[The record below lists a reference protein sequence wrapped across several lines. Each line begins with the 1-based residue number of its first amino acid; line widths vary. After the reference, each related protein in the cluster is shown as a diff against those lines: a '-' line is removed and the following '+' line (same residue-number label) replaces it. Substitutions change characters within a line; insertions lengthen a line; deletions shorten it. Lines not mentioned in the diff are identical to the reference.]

1 MGVGRENLAKNG
13 QARNPAADGQ
23 AWNLAKNGQARNPA
37 KNGQARNPAKN
48 GQAQNLAVC
57 GERREL
63 GPRREIIPSMLRR
76 LNGWDYRQRA
86 IYQITLTLADRTA
99 PMLGWL
105 EVKGPD
111 GNWVPIEIAGDLGLQ
126 PEMIEARVVPSVFGE
141 AVMVALAEMPQ
152 HFPQVSI
159 LRCQLMPDHVHFI
172 VFVEAPLEKPLGA
185 LIRGFKAGA
194 TRRWREYLGKNG
206 QARNP
211 AANGQAQNLAKNGQA
226 RNPAENGAAAGC
238 GGKGAAVQGDVPA
251 NSFAGIPVWCEGY
264 QDTILFRD
272 GQLANMKR
280 YLADNPRRLAIKRLF
295 PDLFRVVG
303 QLAVPLALPNGAGR
317 GFFAALGNRFLLS
330 RPLVQVQV
338 SRRDCVYAR
347 EPKPGGGLKI
357 VRDAQGDPVIASST
371 SVYAEK
377 KAVLFAAAKH
387 GSVLISPCISDGE
400 RQIAREALQAGFPL
414 ITLLNKG
421 FSKLQKPGG
430 RSFDACAAGRLLMLA
445 PAAWPYQPGEKPMT
459 RFDATAMN
467 RLCQWIVGEDAA
479 EINYHGMQPANI
491 DALAVAAAR
500 VERDS

>member
-1 MGVGRENLAKNG
+1 MIGKLNLGVGRENLAKNG
-13 QARNPAADGQ
+13 QAQ
-23 AWNLAKNGQARNPA
+23 NLAKNGQARN
-37 KNGQARNPAKN
+37 
-48 GQAQNLAVC
+48 LAVG
-57 GERREL
+57 GERRGME
-63 GPRREIIPSMLRR
+63 PRREIIPSMLRR

-172 VFVEAPLEKPLGA
+172 LFVEAPLEKPLGA

-194 TRRWREYLGKNG
+194 ARRWREY
-206 QARNP
+206 
-211 AANGQAQNLAKNGQA
+211 LAKNGQA
-226 RNPAENGAAAGC
+226 RNLAENGAAAGC
-238 GGKGAAVQGDVPA
+238 GGKGAVAHGAVPA

-295 PDLFRVVG
+295 PDLFRVAG

-377 KAVLFAAAKH
+377 KAALFAAAKH
-387 GSVLISPCISDGE
+387 GAVLISPCISDGE

-421 FSKLQKPGG
+421 FSKLQKPSG

-445 PAAWPYQPGEKPMT
+445 PAAWPYQPGEKAMT

-467 RLCQWIVGEDAA
+467 RLCQWIVGEDAV

-500 VERDS
+500 VERNS

>member
-1 MGVGRENLAKNG
+1 MIGKLNLGVGRENLAKNG
-13 QARNPAADGQ
+13 QAQNP
-23 AWNLAKNGQARNPA
+23 
-37 KNGQARNPAKN
+37 
-48 GQAQNLAVC
+48 AVC

-63 GPRREIIPSMLRR
+63 GPRHEIIPSMLRR

-194 TRRWREYLGKNG
+194 TRRWRENLAKNGQAQNLAKNG

-211 AANGQAQNLAKNGQA
+211 AANGQA

-295 PDLFRVVG
+295 PDLFRVAG
-303 QLAVPLALPNGAGR
+303 QLAVPLALPNGPGR

-338 SRRDCVYAR
+338 SRRDCAYVR

-357 VRDAQGDPVIASST
+357 VRDAQGNPVIASST
-371 SVYAEK
+371 SVYDEK
-377 KAVLFAAAKH
+377 KAALFAAAKH

-445 PAAWPYQPGEKPMT
+445 PAAWPYQPGEKAMT

-500 VERDS
+500 VERNS

>member
-1 MGVGRENLAKNG
+1 MIGKTDLGVGRENLAKNG
-13 QARNPAADGQ
+13 QAQ
-23 AWNLAKNGQARNPA
+23 
-37 KNGQARNPAKN
+37 NPAKN

-57 GERREL
+57 GEMRGM

-185 LIRGFKAGA
+185 LIHGFKAGA
-194 TRRWREYLGKNG
+194 TRRWREYL
-206 QARNP
+206 
-211 AANGQAQNLAKNGQA
+211 AKNGQA
-226 RNPAENGAAAGC
+226 RNPAKNGQAQNPAKNAQAQNLAANGQARNSAQNGAAAGC
-238 GGKGAAVQGDVPA
+238 GGKGAVAHGAVPA

-295 PDLFRVVG
+295 PDLFRVAG
-303 QLAVPLALPNGAGR
+303 QLAVPLALPNDPGR

-377 KAVLFAAAKH
+377 KAALFAAAKH

-500 VERDS
+500 VERNS